1 MEPIQLLSQRAST
14 NEIKSNQA
22 SSSWKVLFASLSQSS
37 VVPNLN
43 DLGALP
49 LFLPKCTSENTLV
62 ELKLS
67 SNASS
72 QPFFC
77 PLGNADSQKLKL
89 MTGKNLFWEMSW
101 RKGNKKSW
109 KYPVTTIPKW
119 SFPPNL
125 EIQYRR
131 KEKKEKRWSTS
142 KELKLFI
149 WTEPNWL
156 LIVSL

>member
-1 MEPIQLLSQRAST
+1 MTEVWQKKPIKDGVYICLKGVFAFHKLAKASCANLNTTYYKHLSVQLPWDTHTEMEPIQLVSQRAST

-22 SSSWKVLFASLSQSS
+22 SFLWKVLFASLSQSS

-49 LFLPKCTSENTLV
+49 LFLPKCNSESTLV

-67 SNASS
+67 GSALS

-89 MTGKNLFWEMSW
+89 MTGKDLFWEMS
-101 RKGNKKSW
+101 
-109 KYPVTTIPKW
+109 
-119 SFPPNL
+119 
-125 EIQYRR
+125 
-131 KEKKEKRWSTS
+131 
-142 KELKLFI
+142 
-149 WTEPNWL
+149 
-156 LIVSL
+156 